1 MPTYEYHC
9 QSCGHRFDVLQKITE
24 EPLTRCPKCHRAR
37 LKRLIGAGLGVIFK
51 GSGFYTTDYKRS
63 GANGSSSRKGESKSE
78 SKTDGKTT
86 KARRSRRPRRK
97 PKPET
102 KTA

>member
-1 MPTYEYHC
+1 MPTYEYEC

-24 EPLTRCPKCHRAR
+24 EPLTKCPHCHKSR

-63 GANGSSSRKGESKSE
+63 GANGSSSRKSDAKTESKSE
-78 SKTDGKTT
+78 GK
-86 KARRSRRPRRK
+86 SESSSEPK
-97 PKPET
+97 PKAET

>member
-1 MPTYEYHC
+1 MPTYEYEC
-9 QSCGHRFDVLQKITE
+9 QACGHRFDVLQKITE
-24 EPLTRCPKCHRAR
+24 EPLTRCPRCRKAR

-63 GANGSSSRKGESKSE
+63 GSNGSSSRKSDAKTESKSE
-78 SKTDGKTT
+78 GSSESKSGG
-86 KARRSRRPRRK
+86 SSESK
-97 PKPET
+97 PKAET